1 MIEHLATLHEEVHQ
15 METNQTMT
23 ANCQNIT
30 SFGHNI
36 NSRWTIFKPGWQNLH
51 QQQPLDE
58 LHLVAVREDLFGGS
72 YLERGEQKC
81 PPTFR
86 QNYKRSNLQP

>member
-58 LHLVAVREDLFGGS
+58 LHL
-72 YLERGEQKC
+72 
-81 PPTFR
+81 
-86 QNYKRSNLQP
+86 RSEEHNV